1 MTLSLDG
8 DVIQDQVIELISQYG
23 YEGDVIL
30 GMKVRDQSVND
41 GNTFLWRWGSLVGY
55 PGRCVSFEACI
66 I

>member
-30 GMKVRDQSVND
+30 RMKVRDQS
-41 GNTFLWRWGSLVGY
+41 
-55 PGRCVSFEACI
+55 GRGRKVDACLDI
-66 I
+66 Y

>member
-23 YEGDVIL
+23 YEGVVIL

-41 GNTFLWRWGSLVGY
+41 GNTFLGRWGSCLW
-55 PGRCVSFEACI
+55 
-66 I
+66 